1 MSATDLP
8 GPRRRPAEADV
19 GEWLRTEA
27 SMRTARWFGV
37 VFAVF
42 QITVFVSPDPPAH
55 VRPVGYLLAGL
66 LAVANLVVQYLLG
79 RIRTLRG
86 ARSLA
91 WATLLLDAALVSAF
105 VWLYAFDADASLYLL
120 FFILPAEAALKFQ
133 AVGALVAWAACTS
146 LYVARELWA
155 SDRYGAELNVTSIS
169 FRMGVLLI
177 VSLLVGMFARKL
189 AERSTE
195 LRAALDE
202 LERQQLWR
210 QGLIDMLAHD
220 LRSPVGTATS
230 TMMLIRDR
238 LDRLTADEVR
248 RLATSAVVQN
258 ERALRLTQDL
268 LDLARS
274 QQGRLELQLDVVPV
288 APLIRRV
295 VEGLPV
301 PPGDVLLTIEE
312 DLHARI
318 DPARLEQVVANL
330 VSNAAK
336 HGRPP
341 IEVSARRGDRD
352 LLEMRVSD
360 HGGGVTSAA
369 RGTLFAPF
377 AVGNVEQGSVGLGL
391 WIVRTLVAAHGGT
404 VEYEP
409 SPDQPAFV
417 VRLPGAARSA
427 REPSDASIQL

>member
-1 MSATDLP
+1 
-8 GPRRRPAEADV
+8 
-19 GEWLRTEA
+19 
-27 SMRTARWFGV
+27 MRTARWFGV
-37 VFAVF
+37 VFALF
-42 QITVFVSPDPPAH
+42 QITTFVSAEPPPY
-55 VRPVGYLLAGL
+55 VRPLGYLLVGSL
-66 LAVANLVVQYLLG
+66 VVANLAVQYLLG
-79 RIRTLRG
+79 RIRTLR
-86 ARSLA
+86 AAKALA
-91 WATLLLDAALVSAF
+91 WTTLLVDAGLVSGF
-105 VWLYAFDADASLYLL
+105 VWLYSFDPTSSLYLL

-133 AVGALVAWAACTS
+133 AVGALVAWATCTA
-146 LYVARELWA
+146 LYIARELWA
-155 SDRYGAELNVTSIS
+155 GDRYGYEVHLTSIS

-177 VSLLVGMFARKL
+177 VSLLIGMFARKL
-189 AERSTE
+189 AERSAE
-195 LRAALDE
+195 LSDALGE

-230 TMMLIRDR
+230 TVMLIRDR
-238 LDRLTADEVR
+238 LDRLSPDEVR
-248 RLATSAVVQN
+248 RLAAAAVVQN

-274 QQGRLELQLDVVPV
+274 QQGRLELQLEVVHV
-288 APLIRRV
+288 EPLIRRV
-295 VEGLPV
+295 VEGLAV
-301 PPGDVLLTIEE
+301 QPGDLLVTVDE
-312 DLHARI
+312 DLRARV

-341 IEVSARRGDRD
+341 IEVTARRGDAE
-352 LLEMRVSD
+352 LLEVRVSD

-409 SPDQPAFV
+409 GPDRPAFV
-417 VRLPGAARSA
+417 VRLPGAARSS
-427 REPSDASIQL
+427 REPSDASVPL